1 MRMTFEVEVFGLYSI
16 LVCQNKSTF
25 ELTNPITHSFVMT
38 NIANKFLTRVFVV
51 VVDLYLVLRFL
62 LVNHSR

>member
-1 MRMTFEVEVFGLYSI
+1 MRMTFEVEVLGLYSI
-16 LVCQNKSTF
+16 LVYQNKNTF